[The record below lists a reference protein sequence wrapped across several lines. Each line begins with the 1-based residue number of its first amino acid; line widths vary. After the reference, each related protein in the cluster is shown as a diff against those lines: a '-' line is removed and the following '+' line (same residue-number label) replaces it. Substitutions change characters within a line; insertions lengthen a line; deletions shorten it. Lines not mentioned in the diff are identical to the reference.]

1 MTPTAEAFMTQF
13 DPHDPAI
20 KEALKEAITEWLNDK
35 FIMLGKW
42 TLGGLAAA
50 AFAGL
55 VYLAILGLGWHKP

>member
-1 MTPTAEAFMTQF
+1 MTFTIGDLMTQF
-13 DPHDPAI
+13 DAGDPAI